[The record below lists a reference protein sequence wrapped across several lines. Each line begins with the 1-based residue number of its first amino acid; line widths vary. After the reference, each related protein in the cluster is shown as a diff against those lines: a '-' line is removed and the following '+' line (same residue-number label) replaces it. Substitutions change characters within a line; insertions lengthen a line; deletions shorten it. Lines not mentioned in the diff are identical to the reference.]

1 MTAICLAAAAAG
13 ALVGAVASAQQPA
26 RVDDSPSAQQLR
38 KLPRKAGERPVVA
51 ALRCADY
58 EPRRVEAAL
67 RQAIDL
73 VGGMALYVKPGQ
85 RVVLKPNLLRPAPPK
100 SRGCDLP

>member
-51 ALRCADY
+51 IYAFEAL
-58 EPRRVEAAL
+58 
-67 RQAIDL
+67 
-73 VGGMALYVKPGQ
+73 
-85 RVVLKPNLLRPAPPK
+85 
-100 SRGCDLP
+100 